1 MNEMKNPILLVLVL
15 ASIFLGPALLQISC
29 DDQSDDDQGGDKG
42 WTNDVGDSCG
52 GFCKDD
58 LWCFDSNMAL
68 CVSTYCVG
76 QAIGDMYCTQLC
88 ETVEGCPDGF
98 TCTVGCDLDSSG
110 QPYCVSD
117 EDYDWLVSISKC
129 G

>member
-1 MNEMKNPILLVLVL
+1 MKNPILMVLFFS
-15 ASIFLGPALLQISC
+15 SIFLGAALLLISC
-29 DDQSDDDQGGDKG
+29 DGESDDDQGGDKG

-68 CVSTYCVG
+68 CVSTHCVG
-76 QAIGDMYCTQLC
+76 RSIGDMYCTQLC
-88 ETVEGCPDGF
+88 ETPDACPDGF
-98 TCTVGCDLDSSG
+98 TCTIDCELDSSG
-110 QPYCVSD
+110 QPYCVND